1 MNQCTTSL
9 TGGIPDLCASS
20 HLFSSAQPP
29 IHLPYIQNNG
39 LYCLA
44 VAADLVLTSSTDV
57 LHCCAIPA
65 VLTHASA
72 LFAVHTAQFSFAS
85 EAVFFLSSTSK
96 SMLLACHWTADGF
109 CCILFSNP
117 LPICSTKCAY
127 IYVNLIF
134 FFFSPLSEM
143 FIRVLWFT
151 TNLSGKIYFPQ
162 VWELIKLHYSS
173 VVISVLFLFP
183 SDESFPWKAFFV
195 CSYIIWDDFGCVKI
209 SLCSSLDGAPFY
221 WIPTFQNTS
230 CISHCAGDLCILI
243 VSFAVSTELFT
254 HKFISPYFF
263 RLNISL
269 L

>member
-134 FFFSPLSEM
+134 FS
-143 FIRVLWFT
+143 
-151 TNLSGKIYFPQ
+151 FPHYLKCLLEFCDLLQ
-162 VWELIKLHYSS
+162 IWVEKYILFVWELIKLHYSS
-173 VVISVLFLFP
+173 VVTSILFYFLLMKAFHENLFLCIVTLDEMILDVWKNTSVLQFRWCPLLLNSHFP
-183 SDESFPWKAFFV
+183 KYLMHF
-195 CSYIIWDDFGCVKI
+195 
-209 SLCSSLDGAPFY
+209 SLCWRSSYFDCKLCCLHR
-221 WIPTFQNTS
+221 TFHTQ
-230 CISHCAGDLCILI
+230 I
-243 VSFAVSTELFT
+243 
-254 HKFISPYFF
+254 Y
-263 RLNISL
+263 
-269 L
+269 

>member
-1 MNQCTTSL
+1 MSKEGSVHSRHRISGLRRKNRGKTTLKQFKNAERGTTSRPNKSGWCRIDCYPQPKPMNQCTTSL
-9 TGGIPDLCASS
+9 TGDIPDLCASS

-72 LFAVHTAQFSFAS
+72 LFAVHTAQFSFES
-85 EAVFFLSSTSK
+85 EAIFFLSSTSK

-134 FFFSPLSEM
+134 FSFPHYLKCLL
-143 FIRVLWFT
+143 LWFT

-183 SDESFPWKAFFV
+183 SDESFPWKPFFV
-195 CSYIIWDDFGCVKI
+195 HSYIRWDDFGCVKKY
-209 SLCSSLDGAPFY
+209 LCAP
-221 WIPTFQNTS
+221 
-230 CISHCAGDLCILI
+230 
-243 VSFAVSTELFT
+243 V
-254 HKFISPYFF
+254 
-263 RLNISL
+263 
-269 L
+269 